1 MTHRRLVQWPNGDDY
16 TYQMRF
22 AITPGVLAVDPL
34 VREVERDAQGRG
46 EGCGG
51 LCTFLGVVRAT
62 HKGRR
67 VRYLEYEAFEP
78 LALNVFRQIEAEI
91 AREWPHTV
99 IAIHHRVGRL
109 EIGEASVAIVAG
121 SAHRA
126 EGFQACRYAIERVT
140 QVAPVWKHEFFEDGD
155 AWVEGA
161 VADPNDE
168 FARQE
173 ARKRACA

>member
-1 MTHRRLVQWPNGDDY
+1 MRL
-16 TYQMRF
+16 
-22 AITPGVLAVDPL
+22 AITAHVLALDAL
-34 VREVERDAQGRG
+34 VREVEAEARTRG

-62 HKGRR
+62 HQGRR

-78 LALNVFRQIEAEI
+78 LAMKVFQQIETEI
-91 AREWPHTV
+91 AREWPNTLV
-99 IAIHHRVGRL
+99 AIHHRVGRL

-121 SAHRA
+121 AAHRA
-126 EGFQACRYAIERVT
+126 EAFQACRYAIERVK

-161 VADPNDE
+161 IADPHDE